1 MVNKTDANQNNTPKN
16 QDQHKPNILDV
27 ATLSTGFYIPQKEK
41 LLRSYSE
48 TANLVRDF
56 VESIYGAE
64 FADTVYQDAL
74 EEYEKLIPDIPHL
87 EGRLTGQLNSFLM
100 ITAQEVAAWKAMKKH
115 GRTPAE
121 TWDICHEA
129 ITRRMKTFS
138 KTKRWLLNKLMYSR
152 VMLSRIKKRA
162 ETNTH
167 LKSGDFEVAYVI
179 GDGIEF
185 DYEVDYV
192 ACGNYKFVQD
202 QGVAEF
208 APYVCMSDIAL
219 GTALGWGL
227 TRTQTLA
234 DGCDLCDF
242 RFKKG
247 GNLRIS
253 SKTPEVQATIDRI
266 SEKEAGLIR
275 KALLS

>member
-1 MVNKTDANQNNTPKN
+1 MTKKADTYRNNIPEN
-16 QDQHKPNILDV
+16 QDQDKPTILNR
-27 ATLSTGFYIPQKEK
+27 ATQSTGFYIPHKEK
-41 LLRSYSE
+41 LLKSYSK
-48 TANLVRDF
+48 AADLVKDF
-56 VESIYGAE
+56 VVSIYGAE
-64 FADTVYQDAL
+64 FADKLYGDAL
-74 EEYEKLIPDIPHL
+74 KEYEKLIPNIPHL
-87 EGRLTGQLNSFLM
+87 EGSMTGQFNSFLM

-115 GRTPAE
+115 GLTPTEAWE
-121 TWDICHEA
+121 ICHEA
-129 ITRRMKTFS
+129 ITRRMKTFP
-138 KTKRWLLNKLMYSR
+138 KTKRWFLNKLMYSR

-179 GDGIEF
+179 GDGKEF

-192 ACGNYKFVQD
+192 ACGNYKFVKD
-202 QGVAEF
+202 QGVEEF

-234 DGCDLCDF
+234 DGCNWCDF

-247 GNLRIS
+247 GNLHIS
-253 SKTPEVQATIDRI
+253 SKTPEVQATIDKI
-266 SEKEAGLIR
+266 AQKDN
-275 KALLS
+275 